1 MNAAVAEEVAGVMD
15 KPERSQDMSEQRQVV
30 VITGA
35 SAGVGRAVARAF
47 AAEGAQVALLARGQ
61 ERLLAAAREVQEL
74 GGEALAI
81 PTDVASWQQVEAA
94 AQQVVAKWGRID
106 VWINNAMATVF
117 SPLADIA
124 PEDYQR
130 VTEVTYLG
138 YVWGTQAALKRM
150 KVQDRGVIIQVGSAL
165 AYRSIPLQS
174 AYCGAKA
181 AIRGFTDS
189 LRSELIHEGSRVQ
202 LTMVQLS
209 AFNTPQFDWSRSHMK
224 RQAQPLPPIFQP
236 ELAAS
241 AIVAVSRH
249 PRRELWVGFPA
260 VKAIMGNRVL
270 APWLDRLMARQAY
283 EGQQTD
289 QPREE
294 GRPDNLYQPMA
305 GDYGAHGRFDRVAR
319 RFSPQLW
326 LNLNRSWLAASAGVI
341 GAMAYVWLRRRQ
353 AGESQ
358 PTAQLRHQ
366 SGVVVSESRR
376 ADQRSTDPRRASS
389 FTDSR
394 FH

>member
-1 MNAAVAEEVAGVMD
+1 MERLY
-15 KPERSQDMSEQRQVV
+15 RSQEKDPQRQVV

-47 AAEGAQVALLARGQ
+47 AGQGARVALLARGQ
-61 ERLLAAAREVQEL
+61 ERLRAAAREIQQL
-74 GGEALAI
+74 GGEALVLSA
-81 PTDVASWQQVEAA
+81 DVASWQQVEAA
-94 AQQVVAKWGRID
+94 AQQVERRWGRID

-117 SPLADIA
+117 SPFTEIA

-150 KVQDRGVIIQVGSAL
+150 KAQDHGVIIQVGSAL

-189 LRSELIHEGSRVQ
+189 LRSELIHDGSRVR

-209 AFNTPQFDWSRSHMK
+209 AFNTPQFDWNRSQMA

-241 AIVAVSRH
+241 AIVAMSRH

-289 QPREE
+289 QPRKA
-294 GRPDNLYQPMA
+294 GRSDNLYEPLA
-305 GDYGAHGRFDRVAR
+305 GDFTAHGRFDDRAKT
-319 RFSPQLW
+319 FSPQLW
-326 LNLNRSWLAASAGVI
+326 LNLNRSWLAASAAVLG
-341 GAMAYVWLRRRQ
+341 GMAYGWYRRRQ
-353 AGESQ
+353 AM
-358 PTAQLRHQ
+358 Q
-366 SGVVVSESRR
+366 SPSSAHLNLQQERDSLGTSTPP
-376 ADQRSTDPRRASS
+376 ADAEPRPASG
-389 FTDSR
+389 F
-394 FH
+394 FHRGLH